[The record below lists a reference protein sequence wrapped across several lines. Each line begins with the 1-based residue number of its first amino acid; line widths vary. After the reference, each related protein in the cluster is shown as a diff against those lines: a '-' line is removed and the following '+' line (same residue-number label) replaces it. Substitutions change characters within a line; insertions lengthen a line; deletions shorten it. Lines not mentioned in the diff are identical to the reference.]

1 MEPGKIYIRKATQ
14 DDAAL
19 IADISRKTFYDSF
32 AAANTVENMEKFM
45 SGPFAKDKLAA
56 EVLDPGNYFFIAE
69 SAGIPVGYSKIRES
83 LQSKDLPQADAIE
96 IARIYA
102 VKDVIGKGVG
112 RMLMQEAIDYAIH
125 LKKKIIWLGVWEK
138 NQRAIDFYTKW
149 GFTKFS
155 EHTFFVG
162 DDPQTDWLLKKELGF
177 SGLMD

>member
-1 MEPGKIYIRKATQ
+1 M
-14 DDAAL
+14 
-19 IADISRKTFYDSF
+19 
-32 AAANTVENMEKFM
+32 
-45 SGPFAKDKLAA
+45 
-56 EVLDPGNYFFIAE
+56 DPGNYFFIAE

-138 NQRAIDFYTKW
+138 NPRAIRFYGKC
-149 GFTKFS
+149 GFR
-155 EHTFFVG
+155 EVG
-162 DDPQTDWLLKKELGF
+162 DQTFLLGSDPQRDLVMSRPVLLA
-177 SGLMD
+177 